1 VNKFISFLNDEDGQG
16 MIEYAIIIGAIA
28 IAAIIILI
36 AMKGKI
42 TNAYNKTN
50 QGLNDLEKY

>member
-1 VNKFISFLNDEDGQG
+1 MNKFMSFLKDEDGQG

-28 IAAIIILI
+28 IAAIVILF

-42 TNAYNKTN
+42 RNAFSKV
-50 QGLNDLEKY
+50 NDNLDQIG